1 MTKKFVVSSLDLVNV
16 EEELLK
22 DKKLIIL
29 DEALKQFEKN
39 NANQI
44 RYSELKKLC
53 NNRLADLTNGD
64 QTDLG
69 GSFDKFIEYLESN
82 DEPSKRL
89 LRREKKS
96 PKKTFIILDV
106 PKVLSLLGKKGIND
120 SEDNE
125 NHFVESLGP
134 PDLFGGMDIVKET
147 EVHGTGLVYFKLK
160 NRASMSPTKEKG
172 YNEARCKMDNSPA
185 LISYPW
191 SIYTSSPNKT
201 YNRISFRLDEE
212 SIQQLL
218 LLGKAVASKDK
229 TIPFKITLEYEGVLS
244 IQKNFENAEN
254 IN

>member
-1 MTKKFVVSSLDLVNV
+1 MTRFIVSSSDLING

-22 DKKLIIL
+22 VKKFIIL

-64 QTDLG
+64 QTDFG
-69 GSFDKFIEYLESN
+69 GSFDKFIEYLESKE
-82 DEPSKRL
+82 EPSKRV

-106 PKVLSLLGKKGIND
+106 PKVLSLLSKKGINNSED
-120 SEDNE
+120 SEND
-125 NHFVESLGP
+125 FVQSLGP
-134 PDLFGGMDIVKET
+134 PDDFSGMNIVRT
-147 EVHGTGLVYFKLK
+147 EDKGGLVFFEYK
-160 NRASMSPTKEKG
+160 RVSPTEEKG
-172 YNEARCKMDNSPA
+172 YNEPRCKMNNSPA

-191 SIYTSSPNKT
+191 VIHTSSPN
-201 YNRISFRLDEE
+201 NESFRLDEE

-218 LLGKAVASKDK
+218 LLGKAIASKDK
-229 TIPFKITLEYEGVLS
+229 TMPFKITLEYEGVLS

>member
-125 NHFVESLGP
+125 NHF
-134 PDLFGGMDIVKET
+134 
-147 EVHGTGLVYFKLK
+147 
-160 NRASMSPTKEKG
+160 
-172 YNEARCKMDNSPA
+172 
-185 LISYPW
+185 
-191 SIYTSSPNKT
+191 
-201 YNRISFRLDEE
+201 
-212 SIQQLL
+212 
-218 LLGKAVASKDK
+218 
-229 TIPFKITLEYEGVLS
+229 
-244 IQKNFENAEN
+244 
-254 IN
+254 